1 MGSSNEASL
10 ENLAK
15 MSRRSGDVDD
25 DEDLGANVERM
36 GDTNETKLDVDR
48 KSSGSE
54 ASRSEASFVRSFVR
68 ISATDTIVSV
78 ARARS
83 IQLGMSLIRT
93 NLVVV
98 PSGILTEESAQQGL
112 GPVQHV
118 PLAGKRIRPVTLFTL
133 TRYAYLAQEK
143 NPTP

>member
-1 MGSSNEASL
+1 MSTTKTLARTSSEWGIRMKQNL
-10 ENLAK
+10 MWIENRLAP
-15 MSRRSGDVDD
+15 RRH
-25 DEDLGANVERM
+25 AARP
-36 GDTNETKLDVDR
+36 R
-48 KSSGSE
+48 
-54 ASRSEASFVRSFVR
+54 SFVRSFV
-68 ISATDTIVSV
+68 SLCHTSGSDTIVSV
-78 ARARS
+78 PRARS
-83 IQLGMSLIRT
+83 IQLGMSLIGT

>member
-1 MGSSNEASL
+1 MSTTTKTLARTSSEWGIGMKQNL
-10 ENLAK
+10 MWIENRLAP
-15 MSRRSGDVDD
+15 RRH
-25 DEDLGANVERM
+25 AARP
-36 GDTNETKLDVDR
+36 
-48 KSSGSE
+48 
-54 ASRSEASFVRSFVR
+54 RSFVSLPKIR
-68 ISATDTIVSV
+68 SVSV

-83 IQLGMSLIRT
+83 IQLGMSLIGT

-98 PSGILTEESAQQGL
+98 PSGILTEESSQQGL

>member
-1 MGSSNEASL
+1 MSTTTKTLARTSSEWGIRMKQNL
-10 ENLAK
+10 MWIENRLAP
-15 MSRRSGDVDD
+15 RRH
-25 DEDLGANVERM
+25 AARP
-36 GDTNETKLDVDR
+36 R
-48 KSSGSE
+48 
-54 ASRSEASFVRSFVR
+54 SFVRSFVSLR
-68 ISATDTIVSV
+68 QIRSVSV

-83 IQLGMSLIRT
+83 IQLGMSLIGT
-93 NLVVV
+93 NLVLV

-112 GPVQHV
+112 GPMQHV

>member
-1 MGSSNEASL
+1 
-10 ENLAK
+10 
-15 MSRRSGDVDD
+15 
-25 DEDLGANVERM
+25 
-36 GDTNETKLDVDR
+36 
-48 KSSGSE
+48 
-54 ASRSEASFVRSFVR
+54 
-68 ISATDTIVSV
+68 
-78 ARARS
+78 
-83 IQLGMSLIRT
+83 MSLIGT